1 MKEKVLK
8 VLKLVCLVI
17 ASFNALMYYS
27 MRPCWSGI
35 SKALG
40 YEKGYNSFIL
50 FLPIIV
56 FIIILLLL
64 ITTITLFIKLKKNNL
79 WNYILLP
86 INIIFSIA
94 IILIFKLGAKD
105 YARFIFIKFLNTSLL
120 LIAVSA
126 LLFFIFIYPKTKLK
140 DSKIFKLSLL
150 TVIVLSLF
158 TYLFNLNV
166 NYITYEPVVY
176 AVENEYQIVFSS
188 STNSSGYVVVNNK
201 KYYDLYAGSQKS
213 YEKVHKVSVPM
224 EELDN
229 AKEYSIYSLN
239 YIYRGPFGAIKGN
252 NECSKT
258 YKFKPVDT
266 SDGLTYYGFS
276 DIHMDLKGAKNA
288 ISMYDDYEF
297 LVLNGD
303 IISDVETYED
313 ANYVNKVAY
322 SLTKGEIP
330 VIYARGNHE
339 IKGKYSEQL
348 YKFVGSKNQKF
359 YYNFYFKDVYGI
371 VLDMGEDHDDDWWEY
386 YGSADFDSYRNEQV
400 EFLKNEIVKNE
411 FASYKYRL
419 AICHIPLPF
428 INARHNHIESKKALV
443 EQLNKMNIDMM
454 LTGHQHELFIF
465 EPGLIE
471 PEVNLK
477 YNEAYGGKKYKGYLL
492 DFNFPTLMISK
503 HGYTQVD
510 EVSKPN
516 HMIGLHISVDFNNL
530 RQTAIYNNVKH
541 EKVSVVN
548 PFYEKSYGD
557 EIVISLTDKKFN

>member
-50 FLPIIV
+50 YLPIIV

-94 IILIFKLGAKD
+94 IILIFALGAKD

-188 STNSSGYVVVNNK
+188 STNSLGYVVVNNK

-252 NECSKT
+252 ECSKT

-266 SDGLTYYGFS
+266 SDGLTYYSFS

-419 AICHIPLPF
+419 AVCHIPLPF

-477 YNEAYGGKKYKGYLL
+477 YNEVYGGKKYKGYLL

-516 HMIGLHISVDFNNL
+516 HMVGLHISVDFNNL

-557 EIVISLTDKKFN
+557 EIVISLVDKKFN

>member
-17 ASFNALMYYS
+17 ASFNALMFYS

-50 FLPIIV
+50 YLPIIV

-252 NECSKT
+252 ECSKT

-266 SDGLTYYGFS
+266 SDGLTYYSFS

-322 SLTKGEIP
+322 ALTKGEIP

-359 YYNFYFKDVYGI
+359 YYNFYFKDIYGI

-419 AICHIPLPF
+419 AVCHIPLPF
-428 INARHNHIESKKALV
+428 INARHNHVESKKALV

-454 LTGHQHELFIF
+454 LTGHQHDLFIF

-548 PFYEKSYGD
+548 PFYDKSYGD
-557 EIVISLTDKKFN
+557 EIIISLVDKKFN

>member
-8 VLKLVCLVI
+8 ILKWVCLVI
-17 ASFNALMYYS
+17 ASFNALMFYS

-50 FLPIIV
+50 YLPIFV
-56 FIIILLLL
+56 FIVILLLL
-64 ITTITLFIKLKKNNL
+64 ITTVTLFVKLKKNNL

-94 IILIFKLGAKD
+94 IILIFALGAKD

-120 LIAVSA
+120 LIAVAA

-150 TVIVLSLF
+150 TIIVLSLF
-158 TYLFNLNV
+158 TYLFNLNL

-176 AVENEYQIVFSS
+176 AIENEYQIVFSS

-213 YEKVHKVSVPM
+213 YEKVHKISVPM

-252 NECSKT
+252 ECSKT

-266 SDGLTYYGFS
+266 SDGLTYYSFS

-288 ISMYDDYEF
+288 ISMYDDYEL

-322 SLTKGEIP
+322 ALTKGEIP

-359 YYNFYFKDVYGI
+359 YYNFYFKDVYGV

-400 EFLKNEIVKNE
+400 EFLKNEITKNE
-411 FASYKYRL
+411 FSSYKYRL

-428 INARHNHIESKKALV
+428 INARHNHVESKKALV

-454 LTGHQHELFIF
+454 LTGHQHDLFIF

-471 PEVNLK
+471 PEVSLK
-477 YNEAYGGKKYKGYLL
+477 YNEVYGGKKYKGYLL

-503 HGYTQVD
+503 HGYTQID

-530 RQTAIYNNVKH
+530 KQTAIYNNVKH

>member
-17 ASFNALMYYS
+17 ASFNALMFYS

-50 FLPIIV
+50 YLPIIV

-64 ITTITLFIKLKKNNL
+64 ITTITLFIKLKKNDL

-105 YARFIFIKFLNTSLL
+105 YARFIFIKLLNTSLL

-252 NECSKT
+252 ECSKT

-266 SDGLTYYGFS
+266 SDGLTYYSFS

-419 AICHIPLPF
+419 AVCHIPLPF
-428 INARHNHIESKKALV
+428 INARHNHVESKKALV

-477 YNEAYGGKKYKGYLL
+477 YNEAYGWKKYKGYLL

-548 PFYEKSYGD
+548 PFYDKSYGD
-557 EIVISLTDKKFN
+557 EIIISLVDKKFN

>member
-17 ASFNALMYYS
+17 ASFNALMFYS

-50 FLPIIV
+50 YLPIIV

-105 YARFIFIKFLNTSLL
+105 YARFIFIKLLNTSLL

-252 NECSKT
+252 ECSKT

-266 SDGLTYYGFS
+266 SDGLTYYSFS

-359 YYNFYFKDVYGI
+359 YYNFYFKDIYGI

-419 AICHIPLPF
+419 AVCHIPLPF
-428 INARHNHIESKKALV
+428 INARHNHVESKKALV

-454 LTGHQHELFIF
+454 LTGHQHDLFIF

-548 PFYEKSYGD
+548 PFYDKSYGD
-557 EIVISLTDKKFN
+557 EIIISLVDKKFN

>member
-8 VLKLVCLVI
+8 VLKFVCLVI
-17 ASFNALMYYS
+17 ASFNALMFYS

-50 FLPIIV
+50 YLPIIV

-64 ITTITLFIKLKKNNL
+64 ITTIMLFIKLKKNNL

-105 YARFIFIKFLNTSLL
+105 YARFIFIKLLNTSLL

-229 AKEYSIYSLN
+229 AKEYSIYSLK
-239 YIYRGPFGAIKGN
+239 YIYRGPFGAIKG

-266 SDGLTYYGFS
+266 SDGLTYYSFS

-419 AICHIPLPF
+419 AVCHIPLPF

-477 YNEAYGGKKYKGYLL
+477 YNEVYGGKKYKGYLL

-548 PFYEKSYGD
+548 PFYDKSYGD
-557 EIVISLTDKKFN
+557 EIIISLVDKKFN

>member
-40 YEKGYNSFIL
+40 YEKDYNSFIL
-50 FLPIIV
+50 YLPIIV

-94 IILIFKLGAKD
+94 IILIFALGAKD

-252 NECSKT
+252 ECSKT

-266 SDGLTYYGFS
+266 SDGLTYYSLS

-419 AICHIPLPF
+419 AVCHIPLPF

-477 YNEAYGGKKYKGYLL
+477 YNEVYGGKKYKGYLL

-516 HMIGLHISVDFNNL
+516 HMVGLHISVDFNNL

-557 EIVISLTDKKFN
+557 EIVISLVDKKFN

>member
-17 ASFNALMYYS
+17 ASFNALMFYS

-50 FLPIIV
+50 YLPIIV

-105 YARFIFIKFLNTSLL
+105 YARFIFIKLLNTSLL

-252 NECSKT
+252 ECSKT

-266 SDGLTYYGFS
+266 SDGLTYYSFS

-419 AICHIPLPF
+419 AVCHIPLPF
-428 INARHNHIESKKALV
+428 INARHNHVESKKALV

-530 RQTAIYNNVKH
+530 KQTAIYNNVKH

-557 EIVISLTDKKFN
+557 EIIISLVDKKFN

>member
-17 ASFNALMYYS
+17 ASFNALMFYS

-50 FLPIIV
+50 YLPIIV

-105 YARFIFIKFLNTSLL
+105 YARFIFIKLLNTSLL

-213 YEKVHKVSVPM
+213 YEKVHKVSVPI

-252 NECSKT
+252 ECSKT

-266 SDGLTYYGFS
+266 SDGLTYYSFS

-419 AICHIPLPF
+419 AVCHIPLPF

-548 PFYEKSYGD
+548 PFYDKSYGD
-557 EIVISLTDKKFN
+557 EIIISLVDKKFN

>member
-50 FLPIIV
+50 YLPIIV

-94 IILIFKLGAKD
+94 IILIFALGAKD

-252 NECSKT
+252 ECSKT

-266 SDGLTYYGFS
+266 SDGLTYYSFS

-386 YGSADFDSYRNEQV
+386 YGSADFDSCRNEQV

-419 AICHIPLPF
+419 AVCHIPLPF

-548 PFYEKSYGD
+548 PFYDKSYGD
-557 EIVISLTDKKFN
+557 EIIISLVDKKFN